1 MCIYMSNYISQFTCL
16 VHIVTCV
23 PSLQVVVL
31 LSTLLYST
39 IQSTVVQYVYF
50 KFRMS
55 GSKCKSD
62 GDIPGIT
69 TLFIVLY
76 HSFKN
81 VLFLCLVMY
90 YLFDKYYKLITV
102 QCYIADCVSWVPR
115 LTSLNSQTI
124 RTQGILRLEFIHIQG
139 TYCIS
144 VEQRI
149 CQVLLCCPGSFNS

>member
-1 MCIYMSNYISQFTCL
+1 MHLHVQLHKSVHMSGAHCHLRAFFTSGCAFEYL
-16 VHIVTCV
+16 T
-23 PSLQVVVL
+23 
-31 LSTLLYST
+31 
-39 IQSTVVQYVYF
+39 VQYYIEYSSIVCLF
-50 KFRMS
+50 QVQMS

-62 GDIPGIT
+62 GGIPGIT

-124 RTQGILRLEFIHIQG
+124 RT
-139 TYCIS
+139 
-144 VEQRI
+144 
-149 CQVLLCCPGSFNS
+149 

>member
-1 MCIYMSNYISQFTCL
+1 
-16 VHIVTCV
+16 
-23 PSLQVVVL
+23 
-31 LSTLLYST
+31 
-39 IQSTVVQYVYF
+39 
-50 KFRMS
+50 MS

-102 QCYIADCVSWVPR
+102 QCYIADCVSWVPKTWANKP
-115 LTSLNSQTI
+115 LLDI
-124 RTQGILRLEFIHIQG
+124 RTSWTYKCDLRMEP
-139 TYCIS
+139 
-144 VEQRI
+144 I
-149 CQVLLCCPGSFNS
+149 CMSGA